1 MLSKSASGVSAIA
14 EACGFSNQFAQ
25 ASHRC
30 SAQEQRI
37 AEALACKVQL
47 IVTLSNDDPDFEAKA
62 QQIHDDIAALRT
74 ELHDLHQQRMGK
86 EMKRTRLDSLTDERK
101 GQGLRQEEASF
112 PSMAS
117 EEVLTTCSNES
128 RLTWQTGACQ
138 REIAV
143 DVSVLHL
150 RLRSTL
156 AQRRRRRHCRP
167 SQCHQVGR

>member
-1 MLSKSASGVSAIA
+1 VSAIA
-14 EACGFSNQFAQ
+14 EAYDSSDQFAQ

-47 IVTLSNDDPDFEAKA
+47 IVTLGNDDPDFEAKA

-86 EMKRTRLDSLTDERK
+86 EMKRTRLDSLTDEIKSQR
-101 GQGLRQEEASF
+101 LRQEEASF
-112 PSMAS
+112 PSMAFS
-117 EEVLTTCSNES
+117 TELSAEEVATTCSNES
-128 RLTWQTGACQ
+128 RHTWQMNACQ
-138 REIAV
+138 RDIAL